1 MAERAGICVVVVG
14 LLLVPLFA
22 QAPDPRLTI
31 GDVEKITGVKGVQQV
46 GPGAVTGAGPGLN
59 FTGPDKK
66 MILMVNFGTADLYTR
81 AKAQKEM
88 NVGGMTLPMPL
99 FHAVVPG
106 VGDEAFDS
114 PPGNMQYVLY
124 LRKGQKAA
132 SLTTYIAAGKPIL
145 TMAQLKQ
152 LGALVASRM

>member
-1 MAERAGICVVVVG
+1 MTRISAWVILVG
-14 LLLVPLFA
+14 LLLAPVFA

-31 GDVEKITGVKGVQQV
+31 ADVETITGVKGVQQV

-66 MILMVNFGTADLYTR
+66 MLLMVNFGTADLYTR

-88 NVGGMTLPMPL
+88 KVGGMTLPMPL
-99 FHAVVPG
+99 FHAAVPG

-114 PPGNMQYVLY
+114 PPGTMQYVLY

-132 SLTTYIAAGKPIL
+132 SLTTYIAGGKPML

-152 LGALVASRM
+152 LGALVASRL